1 MKNVISKFVAF
12 SVLVVVGLG
21 GFSHADTKIEVKDKM
36 ESVKKKASI
45 KSNELPELKLEVAKS
60 GKKNNPK
67 LKQGKGCENLE
78 EVEGETFDDYP
89 MAETVPC
96 STDDCKDL
104 KPAELHEDN
113 FKELPTA
120 KTEGG
125 CEEE

>member
-1 MKNVISKFVAF
+1 MKNVIYRLIAL
-12 SVLVVVGLG
+12 SVLVIIGLG
-21 GFSHADTKIEVKDKM
+21 GFLEAKDKM
-36 ESVKKKASI
+36 ESVKKNT
-45 KSNELPELKLEVAKS
+45 SNKELPELKLEVVKS
-60 GKKNNPK
+60 DNKNNPK

-78 EVEGETFDDYP
+78 ELKGETFDDYP

-96 STDDCKDL
+96 DTVECKDL
-104 KPAELHEDN
+104 EPAKLEDDN